1 MRFYIV
7 DDDKNIVRILT
18 MIIEENGYYEVQ
30 GSSCDAEAALN
41 DIFTLKPD
49 IVLVDLLMP
58 VMDGN
63 TLVKKIKN
71 LMPEI
76 CFIMISQV
84 LDSDLRSDSY
94 RAGIEFF
101 INKPINKIE
110 VEKVISEVAKK
121 IEMEKMLSNIKKMLK
136 SPDNNPKDSNI
147 KINRIKHILGILGML
162 GEKGTNDIIKVCLYL
177 IENNKNIVECDLDN
191 LGGYLGDNPL
201 IVKQRIRRAIKRGL
215 TNIANM
221 GIENYSD
228 DVFHNYGNVL
238 FDFASIKAEMDYIK
252 GKKNIGGK
260 VSINKFFDGLILK
273 CEDDSEAEY

>member
-7 DDDKNIVRILT
+7 DDDINIVRILT

-30 GSSCDAEAALN
+30 GSSCDAKAALN

-84 LDSDLRSDSY
+84 LDSDLRADSY
-94 RAGIEFF
+94 KAGIEFF

-121 IEMEKMLSNIKKMLK
+121 IEMEKTIKNIKKMLK
-136 SPDNNPKDSNI
+136 SPDTGQKDENI
-147 KINRIKHILGILGML
+147 EMNKIKRMLAILGML
-162 GEKGTNDIIKVCLYL
+162 GEKGTNDIIKICMYL
-177 IENNKNIVECDLDN
+177 VENNKNIAEINLDDLGD
-191 LGGYLGDNPL
+191 YLGDNPL
-201 IVKQRIRRAIKRGL
+201 IVKQRIRRAIKKGL
-215 TNIANM
+215 SNIANM

-238 FDFASIKAEMDYIK
+238 FDFANIKAEMDYIK
-252 GKKNIGGK
+252 GKKKIGGNI
-260 VSINKFFDGLILK
+260 SINKFLDGLMLK
-273 CEDDSEAEY
+273 CEDDSGTEY

>member
-7 DDDKNIVRILT
+7 DDDINIVRILT

-30 GSSCDAEAALN
+30 GSSCDAEAAVN

-58 VMDGN
+58 VLDGN
-63 TLVKKIKN
+63 ALVKKIKN

-84 LDSDLRSDSY
+84 LDSDLRADSY
-94 RAGIEFF
+94 KAGIEFF

-121 IEMEKMLSNIKKMLK
+121 IEMEKTIKNIKKMLK
-136 SPDNNPKDSNI
+136 SPDTSQKDENI
-147 KINRIKHILGILGML
+147 EINKIKRILGILGML
-162 GEKGTNDIIKVCLYL
+162 GEKGTNDIIKICMYL
-177 IENNKNIVECDLDN
+177 VENNKNIAEINLDG
-191 LGGYLGDNPL
+191 LGDYLGDNPL
-201 IVKQRIRRAIKRGL
+201 IVKQRIRRAIKKGL
-215 TNIANM
+215 ANIANM

-238 FDFASIKAEMDYIK
+238 FDFANVKAEMDYIK
-252 GKKNIGGK
+252 GKKKIGGK
-260 VSINKFFDGLILK
+260 ISINKFFDGLMLK
-273 CEDDSEAEY
+273 CEDDSGTEY

>member
-121 IEMEKMLSNIKKMLK
+121 IEMERMLSNIKKMLK
-136 SPDNNPKDSNI
+136 SSDNNQIDENT
-147 KINRIKHILGILGML
+147 KINKIKHILGILGML

-252 GKKNIGGK
+252 GKKNIAGK

-273 CEDDSEAEY
+273 CEDDSETEY